1 MIELVEYGVEV
12 LEDKSSLI
20 CDAVEAVL
28 SHESRSGNVTVL
40 LTTEEE
46 IQSLNARFRNID
58 RVTDVLTFPAWEG
71 EALLTPPDG
80 YLGDIAIC
88 VRRAEEQAEEYGHS
102 LERELAFLAV
112 HGGLHL
118 LGYDHMIPEDEI
130 VMRSKQTEILKRMG
144 LEV

>member
-1 MIELVEYGVEV
+1 MIDLVEYGVEISA
-12 LEDKSSLI
+12 EKAQLI

-28 SHESRSGNVTVL
+28 RYESRSGNVTVL

-46 IQSLNARFRNID
+46 IRSLNARFRQID

-71 EALLTPPDG
+71 ESLLTPPDG

-88 VRRAEEQAEEYGHS
+88 VRRAQEQAEEYGHS

-118 LGYDHMIPEDEI
+118 LGYDHMVPQEECI
-130 VMRSKQTEILKRMG
+130 MRAKQTKVLEIMG
-144 LEV
+144 LMV

>member
-12 LEDKSSLI
+12 PSDKSSLI
-20 CDAVEAVL
+20 TDAVMAVL
-28 SHESRSGNVTVL
+28 THEKRSGNVTVL

-46 IQSLNARFRNID
+46 IRSLNARFREID

-118 LGYDHMIPEDEI
+118 LGYDHMVPEDEL
-130 VMRSKQTEILKRMG
+130 VMRAKQTEILQQMG
-144 LEV
+144 LQV